1 LAYIKRNDYGEI
13 ISAQKSQSD
22 EYLEY
27 LESDN
32 SELKTFLKK
41 SATPQM
47 LKNSLSSSDGE
58 MVRVIDDLIDLLVEK
73 QVFVFTELPEAVQ
86 AKLNA
91 RSTLRSEMNPLENLV
106 SGSDEIF

>member
-13 ISAQKSQSD
+13 ISVQKSQSN

-27 LESDN
+27 LESEN

-41 SATPQM
+41 SASPQI

-91 RSTLRSEMNPLENLV
+91 RSTLRSEINPLENLV